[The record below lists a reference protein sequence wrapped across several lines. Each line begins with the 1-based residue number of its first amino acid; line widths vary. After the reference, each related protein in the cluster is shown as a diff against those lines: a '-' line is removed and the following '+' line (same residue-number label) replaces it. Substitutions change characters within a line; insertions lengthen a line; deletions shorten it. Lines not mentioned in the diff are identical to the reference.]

1 MTPHP
6 TSVTTTRVT
15 TTRVTTTRRGLA
27 LLACLALGA
36 GVAMSACGSDD
47 DGTATDTPQDT
58 VQDVGA
64 SPIVATDAW
73 ARTSPMATG
82 AGAAYVVLTN
92 HGDLDDALIGVS
104 VPDTVA
110 AVAELHETRAA
121 AADDSEGHGSDSSM
135 PMDSSTPMMEMV
147 AVDRIDIPAGGV
159 AVLEPGGFH
168 VMLLDL
174 VAPLEPGTTVPL
186 TLTFEVA
193 GELTVDAVVG
203 DGAP

>member
-1 MTPHP
+1 MTPRPTSHT
-6 TSVTTTRVT
+6 TSVTTTR
-15 TTRVTTTRRGLA
+15 RGAA
-27 LLACLALGA
+27 LLTCLALAA
-36 GVAMSACGSDD
+36 GVALSACGSDD
-47 DGTATDTPQDT
+47 DGSSTDTPQDT
-58 VQDVGA
+58 VQDSDVGA
-64 SPIVATDAW
+64 SAIVATDAW
-73 ARTSPMATG
+73 ARTSPMSAG

-92 HGDLDDALIGVS
+92 HGDVDDALIGVS
-104 VPDTVA
+104 VPDTIA
-110 AVAELHETRAA
+110 AVTELHETRAA
-121 AADDSEGHGSDSSM
+121 ASDDSDDSSM
-135 PMDSSTPMMEMV
+135 PMDSMPMDSSAPMMEMV
-147 AVDRIDIPAGGV
+147 PVDRIDIPAGGV